1 MDKLMALFLSF
12 TRKSYS
18 TSHKILSLLPG
29 TLIFLVISPLFLFYI
44 ARYTSSYIP
53 VTWPRIIEIFVAS
66 MSSLI
71 ALTYMSWGL
80 LSLWIAGGGT
90 PAPITPTKRLVT
102 TGAYKLSR
110 NPIELGTD
118 LYFLSLGTI
127 FDNLNTGILCLIMG
141 MTMGYT
147 YIKIIEERELK
158 LRFEESYDDY
168 LASTPLFLPKLFS
181 AKKKYQ

>member
-1 MDKLMALFLSF
+1 MNKLMALFLSF
-12 TRKSYS
+12 THKSYS
-18 TSHKILSLLPG
+18 TSHKILSLFPG

-44 ARYTSSYIP
+44 ARYISSYIP
-53 VTWPRIIEIFVAS
+53 VTWPRLIELSVATVS
-66 MSSLI
+66 FLI

-80 LSLWIAGGGT
+80 ISLWVTGGGT

-127 FDNLNTGILCLIMG
+127 LDNLNTGMLCLIMG
-141 MTMGYT
+141 MTMGYA

-158 LRFEESYDDY
+158 LRFEKNYDEY
-168 LASTPLFLPKLFS
+168 LASTPLFLPRLFS
-181 AKKKYQ
+181 AKEKH